1 MFDIHEL
8 VMKLKIL
15 ALSVLAAL
23 TGNMAGAQDFFSW
36 GFGAP
41 RQQPE
46 PRVKFIYGAN
56 FDYHFDNREFS
67 AGGNRYTNS
76 MTIYGARLT
85 PSVGLQV
92 RQNDNVRHKLMLGI
106 DMMKDFGRHPSAVA
120 ASPEH
125 DRGLEN
131 TRLFR
136 EITMYYG
143 IDAKLGSWKLQAFAG
158 MFPRAFSEGEYSQA
172 FFSDSLKFYDNN
184 LEGAL
189 IKASNSR
196 AYMEVAFDWNGM
208 FGSYRREQFNAFG
221 YGRYMFCDLFSA
233 GLAFKYHH
241 FANTEEYGSVVDDA
255 MVQPFVKF
263 NFGHY
268 CGWQD
273 ISATLGWYQSLQ
285 QDRRFKN
292 GKSNPGG
299 GELTLSV
306 RNWNVGIENRLY
318 YGRDLMPFYNMVDD
332 GGYKYGN
339 NLYAGSPFYRVT
351 ADGGKKWDFYDR
363 LEVYYQPHIADFLD
377 LRLAITA
384 HFPDGFRYEGMQQ
397 KLSLIFSLDKLLNPS
412 GKSSGEGRVSGRK
425 RSRRSSA
432 GTWSGEIFGI

>member
-1 MFDIHEL
+1 
-8 VMKLKIL
+8 MKLKIL

-41 RQQPE
+41 QPQQE
-46 PRVKFIYGAN
+46 SRVKFIYDAN

-67 AGGNRYTNS
+67 AGGNRFTNS

-92 RQNDNVRHKLMLGI
+92 RQNANVKHKLMLGI
-106 DMMKDFGRHPSAVA
+106 DIMKDFGRHPSDVA
-120 ASPEH
+120 SSSEH
-125 DRGLEN
+125 DRHLDN

-136 EITMYYG
+136 EMTMYYG
-143 IDAKLGSWKLQAFAG
+143 IDAKLGAWKLQGYAG
-158 MFPRAFSEGEYSQA
+158 MFPRSFSEGEYSQV

-184 LEGAL
+184 LDGVL
-189 IKASNSR
+189 VKACHPR
-196 AYMEVAFDWNGM
+196 AYMEVVFDWNGM
-208 FGSYRREQFNAFG
+208 IGSYRREQFNAFG
-221 YGRYMFCDLFSA
+221 FGKYRFCDLFSA

-241 FANTEEYGSVVDDA
+241 YANAEEYIGVVDDA
-255 MVQPFVKF
+255 MVQPFVRF

-273 ISATLGWYQSLQ
+273 ISATLSWYQALQ

-292 GKSNPGG
+292 GSTGPGG
-299 GELTLSV
+299 AELTLSV
-306 RNWNVGIENRLY
+306 RNWNVGLENRIY
-318 YGRDLMPFYNMVDD
+318 YGQDLMPFYNDVDN

-339 NLYAGSPFYRVT
+339 DLYAGCPFYRVHT
-351 ADGGKKWDFYDR
+351 DGGKKWAVYDR

-377 LRLAITA
+377 LRLAVTA
-384 HFPDGFRYEGMQQ
+384 HFPDGFRYEGLQQ